1 MSFLKKLTTAVSD
14 AATATKDAIAH
25 APDITVREVLGT
37 GSKVAAGVI
46 KYGIRGALV
55 TGTVAS
61 RVTLA
66 TFKETLEL
74 EKQRQ
79 AKMAEEA
86 ISKEPVTDAD
96 FTVTNPEDQAS

>member
-14 AATATKDAIAH
+14 AATATKVAIAH
-25 APDITVREVLGT
+25 TPDITVRDVLGT
-37 GSKVAAGVI
+37 GSKVTAGAM
-46 KYGIRGALV
+46 KYGIRFVLAS
-55 TGTVAS
+55 GTVAS

-74 EKQRQ
+74 EKERQ

-96 FTVTNPEDQAS
+96 FTVTNSEDQAN